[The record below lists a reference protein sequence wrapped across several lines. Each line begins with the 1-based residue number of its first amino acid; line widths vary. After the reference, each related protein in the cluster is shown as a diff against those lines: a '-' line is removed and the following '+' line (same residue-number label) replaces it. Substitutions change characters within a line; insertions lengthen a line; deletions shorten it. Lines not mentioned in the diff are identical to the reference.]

1 MDMRILGA
9 VLAAPALV
17 LFSGSGG
24 GPQCNYTKPGLVYAQ
39 ACLNETCLAQVKKHL
54 PSCKRQLSARFTK
67 SVRHE
72 DGVAK
77 APYLVPAV
85 MDELT
90 ACISSASYGAL
101 STDAVDLSDFREVSS
116 DVRGNKARRVG
127 GKCKEKPC
135 GGMYLR
141 PVVGQT
147 TFLYG
152 PA

>member
-39 ACLNETCLAQVKKHL
+39 ACADAACLAQVKKHL
-54 PSCKRQLSARFTK
+54 PACKRKLSGRFTK
-67 SVRHE
+67 TVAHE
-72 DGVAK
+72 DGDAK
-77 APYLVPAV
+77 APYLSLGV
-85 MDELT
+85 MNELT
-90 ACISSASYGAL
+90 ACISSASFGAL
-101 STDAVDLSDFREVSS
+101 SPDAVDLSAFREVSS

-127 GKCKEKPC
+127 GECKQKPC
-135 GGMYLR
+135 GGVYMR